1 MHSGIFNFC
10 PFSPKFL
17 IFGKVASDIGTF
29 SRQLLLWCV
38 LVQPWVLNGYATCGG
53 KQQFD
58 LKVNCEDFTCYTV
71 NTVYSVKQ
79 NLKNIWKQ
87 IFSKKKK
94 GYDNCFERHNLV
106 SCAALLQENCPACSQ
121 LPQNIEISPSAK
133 LQEILDYL
141 TNNASL

>member
-94 GYDNCFERHNLV
+94 VTTIVLKDITWSPVLLCCRRTV
-106 SCAALLQENCPACSQ
+106 RPAANFPKTLRFLHQ
-121 LPQNIEISPSAK
+121 QNYRRSWI
-133 LQEILDYL
+133 
-141 TNNASL
+141 T